1 MPRLV
6 AQSPEFSGKSFD
18 LSGGEISVGR
28 VADNK
33 IQVEHASVSGHHA
46 ILKLDALDY
55 VIKDLD
61 STNGTRINGERVTE
75 QKLRRNDILRLGN
88 IELLYDSEHQ
98 PPGQPMPSPSERVNL
113 AECATHG
120 RPPDFINASP
130 IAKRA
135 RGAPAKIWT
144 LILTVLAILAV
155 AGMAYF
161 AWTVFISPPT
171 DDSTGAAPATAST

>member
-18 LSGGEISVGR
+18 LSGAEITVGR

-46 ILKLDALDY
+46 MLRLEALDY

-61 STNGTRINGERVTE
+61 STNGTRINGEKIAE

-88 IELLYDSEHQ
+88 IELLYDSEHA
-98 PPGQPMPSPSERVNL
+98 PPGQPMPALSERVHL
-113 AECATHG
+113 ADCKSSG
-120 RPPDFINASP
+120 RPADFINASP
-130 IAKRA
+130 IGKKS
-135 RGAPAKIWT
+135 RGAPPK
-144 LILTVLAILAV
+144 
-155 AGMAYF
+155 
-161 AWTVFISPPT
+161 
-171 DDSTGAAPATAST
+171 

>member
-6 AQSPEFSGKSFD
+6 AQSPEFTGKTFD
-18 LSGGEISVGR
+18 LSGGEITVGR

-46 ILKLDALDY
+46 VLTLDALDY

-61 STNGTRINGERVTE
+61 STNGTRINGERITQ

-88 IELLYDSEHQ
+88 IELLYDSEHA

-113 AECATHG
+113 AECSSHG
-120 RPPDFINASP
+120 RPPDFANASP
-130 IAKRA
+130 IVKKA
-135 RGAPAKIWT
+135 RGAVGRSWK

-155 AGMAYF
+155 AGIAYF
-161 AWTVFISPPT
+161 VWVAFISPPQGSP
-171 DDSTGAAPATAST
+171 DSDAPTATAS